1 VGILKKF
8 SMTECK
14 TTVMDLK
21 KMNDDASD
29 ESDPQMIGP
38 LMYLANTRPDSCLVM
53 NVLRQSMSQ
62 PRQTHLIAVKHIFRY
77 APSVNLSLQDMQ
89 IQIEQRVQWT
99 GREHSIVVLP

>member
-29 ESDPQMIGP
+29 GSDPQ
-38 LMYLANTRPDSCLVM
+38 AD
-53 NVLRQSMSQ
+53 
-62 PRQTHLIAVKHIFRY
+62 
-77 APSVNLSLQDMQ
+77 
-89 IQIEQRVQWT
+89 WT
-99 GREHSIVVLP
+99 IDVSG